1 MNIVNII
8 SCLRTCPNSV
18 KTRYEDF
25 VLLPHDL
32 FELET
37 FYDISPKDIGHHFI
51 GQTWLFKT
59 PRIIDR
65 LCLIEPPQNMILTF
79 LKGVV
84 EACRIYL
91 SLFSMLYNIENLIND
106 DSSISTILSGSFS
119 FVKRSSILKFSG
131 SIFIVV
137 TCKCKVE
144 CIVMSF
150 WLYVDFLV
158 SVTTFPFF

>member
-1 MNIVNII
+1 
-8 SCLRTCPNSV
+8 
-18 KTRYEDF
+18 
-25 VLLPHDL
+25 
-32 FELET
+32 
-37 FYDISPKDIGHHFI
+37 
-51 GQTWLFKT
+51 
-59 PRIIDR
+59 
-65 LCLIEPPQNMILTF
+65 MILTF

-137 TCKCKVE
+137 MCKRKVE